1 VERAPGASAASE
13 GSAPSVLD
21 GVPEV
26 SGMLP
31 RVLRVGWMT
40 SWCRWWPR
48 RAHRGSIR
56 DSSCTRPPAARG
68 PGAGLGAVGQMG
80 WSHMTPL

>member
-1 VERAPGASAASE
+1 MERAPGASAASE

-56 DSSCTRPPAARG
+56 DLSCSGRRRLADRVRDWERSARW
-68 PGAGLGAVGQMG
+68 AGL
-80 WSHMTPL
+80 T